1 MLINI
6 RICDGKNGRINM
18 NKYEEIDEKL
28 NKYLR
33 LATFPVAIK
42 LLRNPEELNNIKFLK
57 KNEKKIALC
66 QIFSYARYYG
76 WTMGCVKEDNLCPL
90 AEISLGFEK
99 SHKLFEEGA
108 FFVGRYNET
117 KEAAKKT
124 TATMPKL
131 PFGQYN
137 AIVSGALSRIDFQP
151 DLILI
156 WGNSAQIM
164 RIIQG
169 FLWKKGGRISMSTF
183 CDGVCADTISNAI
196 LTGELQIA
204 FPCLGDR
211 RFAIATDTDLIASI
225 PIGIIDEIIEGM
237 EKTHRA
243 GTRYP
248 IPYQMS
254 PPEFFVKL
262 KKQLE
267 KAKKK

>member
-1 MLINI
+1 M
-6 RICDGKNGRINM
+6 GKY
-18 NKYEEIDEKL
+18 KEKDDKL

-33 LATFPVAIK
+33 LATFPVALK
-42 LLRNPEELNNIKFLK
+42 LLRNPEELKDIKFLK
-57 KNEKKIALC
+57 RTDKKIALC
-66 QIFSYARYYG
+66 QIFTYTRYYG
-76 WTMGCVKEDNLCPL
+76 WTIGSVKEDNVCPL
-90 AEISLGFEK
+90 AGISLGFEE

-137 AIVSGALSRIDFQP
+137 AIVSGTLSRIDFDP

-164 RIIQG
+164 RVIQG
-169 FLWKKGGRISMSTF
+169 YLWKRGGRISMTTF
-183 CDGVCADTISNAI
+183 CDGVCADTISNAM
-196 LTGELQIA
+196 LTGDLQIA

-211 RFAIATDTDLIASI
+211 RYGKAMDSDLIASI
-225 PIGIIDEIIEGM
+225 PIDILDEILHGM
-237 EKTHRA
+237 EETHKA

-248 IPYQMS
+248 IPYQVS
-254 PPEFFVKL
+254 TPEYFVKM

-267 KAKKK
+267 KAKKN

>member
-1 MLINI
+1 M
-6 RICDGKNGRINM
+6 GKY
-18 NKYEEIDEKL
+18 KKIDDKL

-33 LATFPVAIK
+33 LATFPIAVK
-42 LLRNPEELNNIKFLK
+42 LLRNAEELNDIKFLK
-57 KNEKKIALC
+57 KPEKKIALC
-66 QIFSYARYYG
+66 QIFTYARYYG
-76 WTMGCVKEDNLCPL
+76 WTIGCVKEDNLCPL

-117 KEAAKKT
+117 KDAAKKT

-131 PFGQYN
+131 PFGQYT
-137 AIVSGALSRIDFQP
+137 AIVTGTLARIDFEP

-169 FLWKKGGRISMSTF
+169 YLWKRGGRVSMTTF
-183 CDGVCADTISNAI
+183 CDGVCADTISKAV
-196 LTGELQIA
+196 LTGDLQIA

-211 RFAIATDTDLIASI
+211 RYGKATDSDLIASI
-225 PIGIIDEIIEGM
+225 PIDILDEIVHGM
-237 EKTHRA
+237 EETHKA

-248 IPYQMS
+248 IPYQVS
-254 PPEFFVKL
+254 TPEYFVKL

-267 KAKKK
+267 KAKKN

>member
-1 MLINI
+1 MSKWKEL
-6 RICDGKNGRINM
+6 D
-18 NKYEEIDEKL
+18 DKL

-42 LLRNPEELNNIKFLK
+42 LLEDPKELENVKFLK
-57 KNEKKIALC
+57 KPDEKIALC
-66 QIFSYARYYG
+66 QLFSYARYDG
-76 WTMGCVKEDNLCPL
+76 WTMGCTKEDNLCPL
-90 AEISLGFEK
+90 AEIAIGFEK
-99 SHKLFEEGA
+99 SHTLFEEGA

-124 TATMPKL
+124 AASMPKI
-131 PFGQYN
+131 PDGKYN
-137 AIVSGALSRIDFQP
+137 AIISGALNRVDFEP

-169 FLWKKGGRISMSTF
+169 FLWKRGGRIFMSTF

-196 LTGELQIA
+196 LTGELQVA

-211 RFAIATDTDLIASI
+211 RFGMAADTDLIATI
-225 PIGIIDEIIEGM
+225 PFGIIDEIMEGI
-237 EKTHRA
+237 EKTHKA

-248 IPYQMS
+248 IPYQLS
-254 PPEFFVKL
+254 TPKYFLKL
-262 KKQLE
+262 KKQLDQAR
-267 KAKKK
+267 KD

>member
-1 MLINI
+1 M
-6 RICDGKNGRINM
+6 DGQ
-18 NKYEEIDEKL
+18 L

-33 LATFPVAIK
+33 LATFPVAVK
-42 LLRNPEELNNIKFLK
+42 LLANPEELNDIKFLK
-57 KNEKKIALC
+57 KPETKLALC

-76 WTMGCVKEDNLCPL
+76 WTMGCEREDNVCPL
-90 AEISLGFEK
+90 AGISLGFER
-99 SHKLFEEGA
+99 SNKLFEEGA

-131 PFGQYN
+131 PFEQYN
-137 AIVSGALSRIDFQP
+137 AIVSGALNRIDFQP

-169 FLWKKGGRISMSTF
+169 SLWKLGGRISISTF

-196 LTGELQIA
+196 LTKELQIA

-211 RFAIATDTDLIASI
+211 RYGKAADTDLIASI
-225 PIGIIDEIIEGM
+225 PMGIIDEIIEGM
-237 EKTHRA
+237 EKTHKA

-248 IPYQMS
+248 IPYQIS
-254 PPEFFVKL
+254 TPEYFVKL

-267 KAKKK
+267 KVEKNKD